1 MMADMYAWYL
11 ENLDSKKSRKSLQSI
26 GKKMLSSVV
35 DRNSVALH
43 SSSYVDNFLLE
54 VEEAGSLFRHFYG
67 SGNESFK
74 SDLGWDML
82 TWGVD
87 VGMLIS
93 PWSLPKMRSAAF
105 ARVLHTIDEK
115 S

>member
-1 MMADMYAWYL
+1 MMSEMYAWYL
-11 ENLDSKKSRKSLQSI
+11 QNLDSKKSRKSLKSI

-43 SSSYVDNFLLE
+43 SVGNGTNFLLE
-54 VEEAGSLFRHFYG
+54 FQDYGDYHRWFYG

-74 SDLGWDML
+74 SDLALEML
-82 TWGVD
+82 SWGAD
-87 VGMLIS
+87 VALLIS
-93 PWSLPKMRSAAF
+93 PWSTPKIRQGAF
-105 ARVLHTIDEK
+105 ARVVHTIDEK